1 MSRDKRDA
9 EQAASRAQRLAKR
22 ADDRARRKQRHAERA
37 VERSERLADREKRRA
52 GRAKKLDRSIED
64 LVDKVAHKAAQW
76 IDDQARRVFDSP
88 DERRETKRAALA
100 AVKAKRDAEKARNSA
115 DQASRAAEELS
126 QYEKSLG
133 PDSGFDDL
141 FEDVEQPRRRSSARV
156 RDARQKTRA
165 EGEGLGF
172 AWSYYAWPRS
182 RSRARRRKSAHLY
195 RDRQRKKICGVCA
208 GMADY
213 VGRPVWEVRLYALLG
228 LIFIP
233 SVLIPSYFIG
243 YFFMGDKPYYRHV
256 TDRFEDGVDSQDR
269 ERDDRSS
276 EKRHRSDGRQPPGS
290 NQQPDMSNVQA
301 MKTAKDKFFD
311 IEQRLRQMEGYV
323 TSSRFEL
330 QREFHKISAES

>member
-9 EQAASRAQRLAKR
+9 EQAASRAQRLAER
-22 ADDRARRKQRHAERA
+22 AEDRARRKQRHAERA
-37 VERSERLADREKRRA
+37 VERSERLADRENRRS
-52 GRAKKLDRSIED
+52 GRARKLDRSIED
-64 LVDKVAHKAAQW
+64 LMDKVAQKAAQW
-76 IDDQARRVFDSP
+76 IDDQTRRVFDSP

-100 AVKAKRDAEKARNSA
+100 AVKAKRDAEKARKSA
-115 DQASRAAEELS
+115 DQASRAVEELS
-126 QYEKSLG
+126 QYEKSLR
-133 PDSGFDDL
+133 PDSGFDDF
-141 FEDVEQPRRRSSARV
+141 FEDVERPHRRARARV
-156 RDARQKTRA
+156 RNARRKTRA
-165 EGEGLGF
+165 IGEGLGF
-172 AWSYYAWPRS
+172 AWAYYAWPRS

-208 GMADY
+208 GIADY
-213 VGRPVWEVRLYALLG
+213 VGRPVWEIRLYASLG

-233 SVLIPSYFIG
+233 SVVIPSYFIG

-256 TDRFEDGVDSQDR
+256 TDRFEDGVYSQDR
-269 ERDDRSS
+269 ERDGRSS
-276 EKRHRSDGRQPPGS
+276 EKRYRSNGRQPPGS

-330 QREFHKISAES
+330 QREFYKISAKS

>member
-100 AVKAKRDAEKARNSA
+100 AVKAKRDAEKARNTA

-156 RDARQKTRA
+156 RDARRKTRG

-243 YFFMGDKPYYRHV
+243 YFFMGDQPYYRHV